1 MRSPV
6 RARAI
11 GGAVPS
17 GNTVQAVEQRLA
29 ELWREVLDVPTAHLE
44 ESFFAA
50 GGDSLSALAL
60 TEAIHDGLWA
70 DLPLEAVFVAPSG
83 HALAEQIA
91 QGTSPRRRFARRTA
105 TVDELRRDAVLDA
118 ALVVPADLATDGPFV
133 VTGGGTFLGAHVI
146 SELIARTDREVI
158 VLDTAPAACER
169 LLVEH
174 GLSTRGPGARL
185 TVHEARLG
193 QPRLGLSD
201 DTYQELASTAGA
213 IFHLAE
219 VRPGYEG
226 SYLPYDALRA
236 PNVLGTRHVLELAC
250 TQRATP
256 VHLVSRLSVGIR
268 AGDRG
273 RVVVFEDVDRGP
285 EGFVDGY
292 NQSRWVAEQL
302 ATAARDRGL
311 PVWVYRL
318 GDIIG
323 STVTGRSDLTDP
335 LMRTVLA
342 CIATGYAYENSDPA
356 HVTPVDYI
364 ADAVVSVALQSQA
377 ATGTLHLVAGST
389 PLRWSDFAAVVS
401 GLGHAV
407 KPVSWL
413 RWGRALK
420 RYHREHGDVLH
431 KGTVGLMPDI
441 RTSIR
446 YVRERGRE
454 IVFDDAN
461 ARAVLKAAGVAGRPI
476 DAPTI
481 ERWIEVAAGDPR
493 PAGGVPG

>member
-6 RARAI
+6 RARAA
-11 GGAVPS
+11 GGVPS
-17 GNTVQAVEQRLA
+17 GNTVEAVEQRLA
-29 ELWREVLDVPTAHLE
+29 ELWREVLDVPTAHLD

-60 TEAIHDGLWA
+60 TEAIHDRLWA
-70 DLPLEAVFVAPSG
+70 DLPFEAVFVAPSG

-91 QGTSPRRRFARRTA
+91 QGTAPRRRFARRAATA
-105 TVDELRRDAVLDA
+105 DELRRDAVLDA
-118 ALVVPADLATDGPFV
+118 GLVVPADLATGGPFV

-146 SELIARTDREVI
+146 AELVARTDREV
-158 VLDTAPAACER
+158 VALDTAPAACER
-169 LLVEH
+169 LLAEH
-174 GLSTRGPGARL
+174 GLWTRGPGARL
-185 TVHEARLG
+185 TVHEARFG
-193 QPRLGLSD
+193 QPRLGLPD
-201 DTYQELASTAGA
+201 GTYQELASTAGA

-250 TQRATP
+250 THRATP
-256 VHLVSRLSVGIR
+256 VHLVSRLSVGVR

-273 RVVVFEDVDRGP
+273 RVVVLEGADRGP
-285 EGFVDGY
+285 EGLVDAY
-292 NQSRWVAEQL
+292 NQSRWVAERL
-302 ATAARDRGL
+302 ATAARARGL
-311 PVWVYRL
+311 PVWVHRL
-318 GDIIG
+318 GDIVG

-356 HVTPVDYI
+356 HVTPVDHV
-364 ADAVVSVALQSQA
+364 ADAVVSVALA
-377 ATGTLHLVAGST
+377 GWPAGGTTLHLVAGST

-401 GLGHAV
+401 GLGHTV

-431 KGTVGLMPDI
+431 KGTVGLMPDL

-461 ARAVLKAAGVAGRPI
+461 ARAVLEAAGVARRPI
-476 DAPTI
+476 DARAI
-481 ERWIEVAAGDPR
+481 ERWIEVAVGSPAR
-493 PAGGVPG
+493 AGGVPG